1 MSQSIESTSGRDLCW
16 NCQSQPG
23 GEYFCESCV
32 KIQPISKE
40 VDYFFCLGLPRI
52 LKINREELEERFYE
66 RSRKLHPDFFQQGSD
81 QEKAFSLEN
90 SAVLNTAYRTLRDP
104 IKRVEYLLRL
114 EEGKAA
120 LIPSKAPGDLL
131 EEILDLQETL
141 QEYKIRKG
149 EKDPETQKL
158 RTQLNEE
165 QQRLESRRKA
175 LEEELQ
181 GLFGEWDQLESTNPM
196 DRKNN
201 ILNRFKE
208 ILSNR
213 AYLLTVLRDIKEG
226 LD

>member
-1 MSQSIESTSGRDLCW
+1 MSQNIESTSGRDLCW
-16 NCQSQPG
+16 NCQSQSG

-40 VDYFFCLGLPRI
+40 VDYFFCLGLPRA
-52 LKINREELEERFYE
+52 LEINREELEQRFYE
-66 RSRKLHPDFFQQGSD
+66 RSRKLHPDFFQQRSD

-114 EEGKAA
+114 EEGKAFT
-120 LIPSKAPGDLL
+120 IPTKAPGDLL

-141 QEYKIRKG
+141 QEYKIKK
-149 EKDPETQKL
+149 EEMDPETESL
-158 RTQLNEE
+158 RRQLNEE
-165 QQRLESRRKA
+165 QQRLESRKEG

-181 GLFGEWDQLESTNPM
+181 GLFGEWDQLESTTQVDP
-196 DRKNN
+196 KSK

-226 LD
+226 LS